1 MYTPPRVAS
10 LLMDMSPHALHS
22 ALPHSLR
29 MVSICAGAIADWE
42 ISDEVAQ
49 LETGFDIDVITDA
62 AGSMPIPLADVAD
75 WIGCFQAPPHTDESW
90 CGSIF
95 ITLTV
100 RGAHHF
106 EYMLAPGKVLS
117 IPVKPGTLFAF
128 DPTRLHWLKP
138 NDQAQEE
145 GFLGLQWEVRREA
158 FPKTYRVIR
167 KGLGAHTVRSQRAG
181 TTVTGWKATVKG
193 EEVL

>member
-1 MYTPPRVAS
+1 MAMPSHTLHTGLPR
-10 LLMDMSPHALHS
+10 
-22 ALPHSLR
+22 SLR
-29 MVSICAGAIADWE
+29 MVSICASAFTGWE

-49 LETGFDIDVITDA
+49 LETGSDIDVITGA
-62 AGSMPIPLADVAD
+62 AGSMPIPLADEAD

-90 CGSIF
+90 RGSIF
-95 ITLTV
+95 ITLAV

-106 EYMLAPGKVLS
+106 EYMVSPGKVLS

-138 NDQAQEE
+138 NHQAQDQ

-167 KGLGAHTVRSQRAG
+167 KGLGAHTVRSLRAG
-181 TTVTGWKATVKG
+181 TTITGWKATAG
-193 EEVL
+193 EQEL

>member
-1 MYTPPRVAS
+1 MAMPANT
-10 LLMDMSPHALHS
+10 HHI
-22 ALPHSLR
+22 ALPQSLR
-29 MVSICAGAIADWE
+29 MVSICASAVAAWE

-62 AGSMPIPLADVAD
+62 AGLMPIPLADEAD
-75 WIGCFQAPPHTDESW
+75 WIGCFQALPHTDESW
-90 CGSIF
+90 RGSIF
-95 ITLTV
+95 ITLAV

-106 EYMLAPGKVLS
+106 EYMAGPGKVLS
-117 IPVKPGTLFAF
+117 IPVRPGTLFAF

-145 GFLGLQWEVRREA
+145 GFLGLQWEARREA
-158 FPKTYRVIR
+158 FPRTYREIR
-167 KGLGAHTVRSQRAG
+167 KGLGAHTVRSLRAG
-181 TTVTGWKATVKG
+181 TTVTGWKATVRG